1 MKRWSVVPILFSA
14 VACGAAF
21 ANCADALKSNKTPAV
36 RLSTTQGDIVIALD
50 PAKAPVTSE
59 NFARYVD
66 EGHYNGT
73 IFHRVIDNFMIQGGG
88 LSSDFIEKPTR
99 PPIRNEGSNGLKN
112 EAYTVAMAR
121 TSNPNS
127 ATAQFFINAKDND
140 FLNYQGDMNPGYAV
154 FGKVVQGREVV
165 DKIRKVAVKRSAL
178 SEAQPLENVV
188 IKKAEC
194 VAAAGDDAKGQK
206 K

>member
-1 MKRWSVVPILFSA
+1 MQRWSAIPMAFFA
-14 VACGAAF
+14 ATAF
-21 ANCADALKSNKTPAV
+21 ANCADDLKAGKQPLA
-36 RLSTTQGDIVIALD
+36 RLATTQGDIVIALD
-50 PAKAPVTSE
+50 AAKAPVSTQ

-88 LSSDFIEKPTR
+88 LSTELAEKPTR
-99 PPIRNEGSNGLKN
+99 EPIKNEATNGLKN
-112 EAYTVAMAR
+112 DAYTIAMAR
-121 TSNPNS
+121 TANPNS

-140 FLNYQGDMNPGYAV
+140 FLNYAGDDKPGYAV
-154 FGKVVQGREVV
+154 FGKVVQGREAV
-165 DKIRKVAVKRSAL
+165 DKIRKVAVRRSAL

-194 VAAAGDDAKGQK
+194 VAAHAESKGSK
-206 K
+206 